1 MKTKRSSVIRV
12 RSLAAAIA
20 AYVLCVASVAMASES
35 VTVVSGP
42 PEKASGLYNALEL
55 GLGIGYSQPTGDVA
69 SGSPTLGDIA
79 GPGASVELSIG
90 WRINPNFLV
99 GAYGT
104 GAWFSTGDN
113 AGSALNSWSTTAG
126 VQGNYHILP
135 GNDLDPWIGLGAGWR
150 GYWVNRPEGRDA
162 RHGVDL
168 ARLQIGVDIP
178 VVTGVSISPFAGAT
192 ASLFL
197 TQQLAQETSF
207 SNISSPNV
215 NVFFTAGVMGRF
227 DVLGSTR

>member
-1 MKTKRSSVIRV
+1 
-12 RSLAAAIA
+12 
-20 AYVLCVASVAMASES
+20 
-35 VTVVSGP
+35 
-42 PEKASGLYNALEL
+42 
-55 GLGIGYSQPTGDVA
+55 
-69 SGSPTLGDIA
+69 
-79 GPGASVELSIG
+79 
-90 WRINPNFLV
+90 
-99 GAYGT
+99 
-104 GAWFSTGDN
+104 
-113 AGSALNSWSTTAG
+113 
-126 VQGNYHILP
+126 
-135 GNDLDPWIGLGAGWR
+135 
-150 GYWVNRPEGRDA
+150 VNRPEGRDA